1 MLWIII
7 LNFLKS
13 LGIGSSKP
21 ELETNEIS
29 WFLKNQK
36 QKILPNNMIA
46 SITPNPIAPAWLK
59 RWVPVPKVVESSTL
73 WVKRNMII
81 AMKAMITA
89 SLIKFEKES
98 LDLF

>member
-1 MLWIII
+1 
-7 LNFLKS
+7 
-13 LGIGSSKP
+13 
-21 ELETNEIS
+21 
-29 WFLKNQK
+29 
-36 QKILPNNMIA
+36 MIA

-89 SLIKFEKES
+89 NWIKFEKES
-98 LDLF
+98 LDLFQILNIAIAISKIALVKQ